1 MSLADAVSGASAR
14 ATATK
19 CLIAPM
25 LACGAPM
32 LYVKLVL
39 MALFWSGV
47 FPAINIVLSSMGLF
61 TSVFLRF
68 ACAALILLV
77 LLRLREHRMPASP
90 RETVLII
97 GLGIL
102 GISVYNVLFSAGLQL
117 VEASRAALIV
127 PTNPAFT
134 ALFAAIFLK
143 ERLSRTRRGHRAL
156 RPRRA
161 LGTFARRPPA
171 ARHARPR
178 PRRSA
183 ARALHL
189 HVERL
194 HAARTRRAFRLAGA
208 RPDGLRHDRRGHD
221 ARDSG
226 GDRARAAC
234 RRDVAGMARARL
246 PDRLRHR
253 AALLVVLRA

>member
-14 ATATK
+14 ATATR

-77 LLRLREHRMPASP
+77 LLRLRVHRMPRPSP

-134 ALFAAIFLK
+134 ALFAAIFSK
-143 ERLSRTRRGHRAL
+143 
-156 RPRRA
+156 
-161 LGTFARRPPA
+161 
-171 ARHARPR
+171 
-178 PRRSA
+178 SA
-183 ARALHL
+183 
-189 HVERL
+189 
-194 HAARTRRAFRLAGA
+194 
-208 RPDGLRHDRRGHD
+208 
-221 ARDSG
+221 
-226 GDRARAAC
+226 
-234 RRDVAGMARARL
+234 
-246 PDRLRHR
+246 
-253 AALLVVLRA
+253 